1 MHQIKNMAEE
11 KDLWEEELDE
21 LKAAAQAV
29 VDMVDPPEEGTE
41 QVKTLL
47 ERLRGAPQKIV
58 KYLSDNTRQYVSHVL
73 GLVKSYWPQANLTP
87 VEGMAIECTDQK
99 FANLVEKVKPV
110 ADMIVD
116 SLEQE
121 GAKPYPV
128 ELICE
133 VYVCSDTF

>member
-47 ERLRGAPQKIV
+47 ERLR
-58 KYLSDNTRQYVSHVL
+58 
-73 GLVKSYWPQANLTP
+73 
-87 VEGMAIECTDQK
+87 
-99 FANLVEKVKPV
+99 
-110 ADMIVD
+110 
-116 SLEQE
+116 
-121 GAKPYPV
+121 
-128 ELICE
+128 
-133 VYVCSDTF
+133 

>member
-99 FANLVEKVKPV
+99 FANLG
-110 ADMIVD
+110 
-116 SLEQE
+116 E
-121 GAKPYPV
+121 GEA
-128 ELICE
+128 
-133 VYVCSDTF
+133 SG